1 LKDAGIVGLRI
12 RLAEGHWR
20 LGEHD
25 EALRCL
31 ERAVE
36 EDPEDSELC
45 RFLERLESAVAQ
57 GEGPAGLLKPLR
69 RLLGRLGAEEL
80 VAGEPLPAEGEAD
93 ELPPLSTSTIAELFA
108 EQGLTDKA
116 VRVAEDVL
124 GRNPGDERARRL
136 MARLSRPGDPRTRWI
151 ATLERW
157 LGNLERRRTQGGAP
171 T

>member
-1 LKDAGIVGLRI
+1 LKDGGIVGLRI
-12 RLAEGHWR
+12 RLADGHWR

-31 ERAVE
+31 ERAMD
-36 EDPEDSELC
+36 EDPQDSELR

-57 GEGPAGLLKPLR
+57 GEGPAELARPLR
-69 RLLGRLGAEEL
+69 RLLDRHGEEEL
-80 VAGEPLPAEGEAD
+80 LTGEALPGEGEVD
-93 ELPPLSTSTIAELFA
+93 ELPPLSSSTIAELFA

-136 MARLSRPGDPRTRWI
+136 MARLSRPGDPRARWI

-157 LGNLERRRTQGGAP
+157 LGNLERRRPRRGAS